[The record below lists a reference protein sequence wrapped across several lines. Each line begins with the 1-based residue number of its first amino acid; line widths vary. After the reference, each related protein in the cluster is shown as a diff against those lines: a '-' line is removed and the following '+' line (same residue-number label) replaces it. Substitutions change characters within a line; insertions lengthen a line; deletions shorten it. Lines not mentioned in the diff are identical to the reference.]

1 MFIKKKKKLK
11 MKLVVMKR
19 KPQKRNKKNRIKFA
33 SFLLS
38 MLPNWIINIE
48 ITDLQETIIY
58 IKPEY
63 LHSFFFF
70 LKNYQGS
77 KYDQCINITAVDY
90 PQKKK
95 RFEIVYEL
103 RSIFY
108 DTKIR
113 IKTIISEIEQI
124 ESISD
129 IYKSAL
135 WFERELWDMYGILI
149 KNHPDM
155 RRILTD
161 YCFVGHPLRKDF
173 PLSGFYEL
181 NYLNT
186 EKKIVKCK
194 VDLTQSNRYF
204 FKK

>member
-1 MFIKKKKKLK
+1 MFIKKKLK